1 MKRINSL
8 LILKMNKF
16 LLKDMP
22 KEWAKWVKKVKNGN
36 KVLESI
42 IEENLRKQRG
52 IQKGNKFGINK
63 INLWVNTSKWIVSED
78 INQWETNNKMRIS
91 KIKYICLKVK
101 IWCILIVTKILLPGE
116 NLKAERKNQ
125 INFIFIKIRK

>member
-16 LLKDMP
+16 WLKDMP

-52 IQKGNKFGINK
+52 IQKGNRFGINK
-63 INLWVNTSKWIVSED
+63 NWWVNTSKWIVLED
-78 INQWETNNKMRIS
+78 INQWETNKMRIL

-101 IWCILIVTKILLPGE
+101 TWCILIVTIILLPGGS
-116 NLKAERKNQ
+116 LKAERKSL
-125 INFIFIKIRK
+125 INFIFTKIRK